1 MTPLPSVDH
10 LALVKERGWNRFLP
24 AFNYLGNHYVLL
36 SFLFSALITFLIY
49 FDYRFP
55 IPLYN
60 PGEIAKEDIRAP
72 IEFLVQDLAATENQR
87 LTVLRQ
93 VPPVYN
99 WVPEAEAAT
108 EARVRRFF
116 RYLLKPGDRLRAT
129 EEFGVDLS
137 PFKDGLGF
145 GSRNLTR
152 YEKEILTSLDLLYR
166 NELLL
171 DKEDLEREGKKEVLL
186 IKEGQRLPLS
196 LTLAWGKN
204 EIAQFME
211 QRLPQES
218 FSPLERSFLVST
230 FYSLFV
236 PPYLE
241 NRVESENLRK
251 AAESTISPVMVTVKK
266 GRVIVRN
273 GDEVSPKAQEALLQL
288 KARIEK
294 GREHPLLLYLGTFLL
309 ITILSIIV
317 AEFLKVLP
325 PSSTKLRRL
334 HQLIVF
340 NLLVTLVLFRLFH
353 GSAALAAGRGLFP
366 DLLSGDHLFFLVP
379 FQFGGL
385 LISFLLSFPLAV
397 VYISLMT
404 TVTGLFLLNDTT
416 LVITLFLTSLLPAAL
431 VPRFGQHRRSTL
443 PKVSLFILLP
453 TSVVLI
459 LLRQILLGP
468 INAGSWK
475 TQLIAAFLGSFI
487 NIIVASS
494 LVPVEESLFRVV
506 SKLRLLELSN
516 LDLPIFRE
524 MALKAPGTYHHS
536 LMMASLAEQAA
547 LNIGLDPALVRC
559 QALYHD
565 IGKIARPHYFIEN
578 QNYDE
583 GNPHDKIDPQTSIL
597 YIKNHIYDGLALGKK
612 QRLPQQILD
621 AIQQHHGTSLIKFF
635 YNKALEQAR
644 QQWVKKNGDETPAN
658 LEELGVNDELFRY
671 GGPKPQTK
679 ETAILMLAD
688 GAEAAAKSLKSFE
701 EKYFRVLLK
710 KIFENSIEDGQLS
723 ECPLSLKDL
732 SVLESS
738 FLQALKTIY
747 HERIS
752 YPGFD
757 FSEEVGKGHTHEN
770 ASAR

>member
-1 MTPLPSVDH
+1 
-10 LALVKERGWNRFLP
+10 
-24 AFNYLGNHYVLL
+24 
-36 SFLFSALITFLIY
+36 
-49 FDYRFP
+49 
-55 IPLYN
+55 
-60 PGEIAKEDIRAP
+60 
-72 IEFLVQDLAATENQR
+72 
-87 LTVLRQ
+87 
-93 VPPVYN
+93 
-99 WVPEAEAAT
+99 
-108 EARVRRFF
+108 
-116 RYLLKPGDRLRAT
+116 
-129 EEFGVDLS
+129 
-137 PFKDGLGF
+137 
-145 GSRNLTR
+145 
-152 YEKEILTSLDLLYR
+152 
-166 NELLL
+166 
-171 DKEDLEREGKKEVLL
+171 
-186 IKEGQRLPLS
+186 
-196 LTLAWGKN
+196 
-204 EIAQFME
+204 
-211 QRLPQES
+211 
-218 FSPLERSFLVST
+218 
-230 FYSLFV
+230 
-236 PPYLE
+236 
-241 NRVESENLRK
+241 
-251 AAESTISPVMVTVKK
+251 
-266 GRVIVRN
+266 
-273 GDEVSPKAQEALLQL
+273 
-288 KARIEK
+288 
-294 GREHPLLLYLGTFLL
+294 
-309 ITILSIIV
+309 
-317 AEFLKVLP
+317 
-325 PSSTKLRRL
+325 
-334 HQLIVF
+334 
-340 NLLVTLVLFRLFH
+340 
-353 GSAALAAGRGLFP
+353 
-366 DLLSGDHLFFLVP
+366 
-379 FQFGGL
+379 
-385 LISFLLSFPLAV
+385 
-397 VYISLMT
+397 
-404 TVTGLFLLNDTT
+404 
-416 LVITLFLTSLLPAAL
+416 
-431 VPRFGQHRRSTL
+431 
-443 PKVSLFILLP
+443 
-453 TSVVLI
+453 
-459 LLRQILLGP
+459 
-468 INAGSWK
+468 
-475 TQLIAAFLGSFI
+475 LIAAFLGSFI